1 MMLTNIFHLLF
12 KFDSKLIN
20 IVVTYNN
27 IFAMR
32 TSNNNVWISIWI
44 V

>member
-1 MMLTNIFHLLF
+1 MMLTNIFHHLF

-20 IVVTYNN
+20 IVTYNN

>member
-1 MMLTNIFHLLF
+1 MMLTNIFYLLF
-12 KFDSKLIN
+12 KFDIKLIN
-20 IVVTYNN
+20 IVTYNN
-27 IFAMR
+27 IFVMR